1 MEAAANA
8 VGLENDR
15 DQFYVLRLYVT
26 AASPNSIR
34 AIANL
39 KAICEKHLHGSYDL
53 EIIDVHQQVEKASEE
68 QLVALPL
75 LVKKSPGMPRRL
87 IGDMSDENKVLRGL
101 GLSI

>member
-1 MEAAANA
+1 MKAAANA
-8 VGLENDR
+8 VGWENDQ
-15 DQFYVLRLYVT
+15 DQFYVLRLYVA

-39 KAICEKHLHGSYDL
+39 KAICEKYLKGSYDL
-53 EIIDVHQQVEKASEE
+53 EIIDVHQQIEKASEE
-68 QLVALPL
+68 QLIALPL

-87 IGDMSDENKVLRGL
+87 IGDMSDENKVLKGL